1 MRYSSLGRARGRVVV
16 KNKVVIEQE
25 FTKKE
30 GGNVDDSKVEEVH
43 IGRCPHVL
51 ILGHDNAGDDIARD
65 TNHKEDAVDD
75 GEREECSPVN
85 VWLAKTLLDK

>member
-1 MRYSSLGRARGRVVV
+1 MADRKLTNQIKPTTFLAFPVEDLERGDMGRQMARYL
-16 KNKVVIEQE
+16 Q
-25 FTKKE
+25 KK
-30 GGNVDDSKVEEVH
+30 VH
-43 IGRCPHVL
+43 ISRRPHVL
-51 ILGHDNAGDDIARD
+51 ILGDDNAGDDIARD

>member
-1 MRYSSLGRARGRVVV
+1 MGRVVV
-16 KNKVVIEQE
+16 MDKSVIELE
-25 FTKKE
+25 FTKQK
-30 GGNVDDSKVEEVH
+30 GGNVNDSKVKEVH

-51 ILGHDNAGDDIARD
+51 ILSDDNAGDDIARD

>member
-1 MRYSSLGRARGRVVV
+1 MD
-16 KNKVVIEQE
+16 KMMIEQE

-30 GGNVDDSKVEEVH
+30 CGNVNDSKVEEVH

-51 ILGHDNAGDDIARD
+51 VLGDDNAGDDVARD

-75 GEREECSPVN
+75 GERKECPLVDI
-85 VWLAKTLLDK
+85 WFAKTLLDK